1 MIFDLQITN
10 VHYLHYHFEANQ
22 GTGNLGLFT
31 LCSFMLSSQEIS
43 RQQKIYKDFTRNIEI
58 YLAKQKEKKRNRLL
72 NDTEVQQILKIQDKL
87 WLLAIQPMY

>member
-31 LCSFMLSSQEIS
+31 LCSFMLSS
-43 RQQKIYKDFTRNIEI
+43 
-58 YLAKQKEKKRNRLL
+58 
-72 NDTEVQQILKIQDKL
+72 
-87 WLLAIQPMY
+87 